1 MFPKSVPKPSAHNHI
16 DSLIGAEVLIV
27 GTVTFSGCLRLEGR
41 ITGGVRARQDDS
53 SVLVIGNE
61 GHLEGEVQAPH
72 VKVSGK
78 VDGPIQ
84 ASQSLEV
91 YPNGRIKGDIEY
103 ARLEVHEGAQ
113 LQGALRMYV
122 PSLIAVNNDV
132 IRIVESA

>member
-1 MFPKSVPKPSAHNHI
+1 
-16 DSLIGAEVLIV
+16 LIGAGVVIV

-103 ARLEVHEGAQ
+103 SRLEVHEGAQ

-122 PSLIAVNNDV
+122 PSLTAVNNDV